1 MSLLGSALNW
11 ITPALQTADGQSVT
25 YRQASGDTAPLVA
38 VRGETTFREEANEE
52 RGARI
57 VRSADFLL
65 SPAEFVEAFGPGAV
79 PEEGEQIETETTI
92 YRVTAFNGEPVFRM
106 DSTGTVLR
114 VHTQVFSLL
123 DVC

>member
-1 MSLLGSALNW
+1 MSLLGNALNW
-11 ITPALQTADGQSVT
+11 LTPALQTTDGIAVT

-65 SPAEFVEAFGPGAV
+65 SPAEFVAAFGPGAV
-79 PEEGEQIETETTI
+79 PEDGDQIETASTV
-92 YRVTAFNGEPVFRM
+92 YRVSSFNGEPVFRI
-106 DSTGTVLR
+106 DAAGTLLR
-114 VHTQVFSLL
+114 VHTQEYSLL
-123 DVC
+123 EVC